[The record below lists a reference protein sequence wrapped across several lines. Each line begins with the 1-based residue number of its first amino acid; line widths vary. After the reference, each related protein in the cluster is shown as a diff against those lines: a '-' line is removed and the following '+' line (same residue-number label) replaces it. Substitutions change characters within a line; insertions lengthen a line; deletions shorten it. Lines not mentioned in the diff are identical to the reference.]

1 MLHTSYGA
9 ALIWTALVYQLV
21 TSSNAQATGP
31 GYLGCFE
38 DWQIGGRDLRGDSR
52 TSESLSVEWCFSY
65 CASRSYKYAGVESET
80 ECYCGNNED
89 YGRRG
94 RAAHS
99 ECRNI
104 CPGNSNQ
111 YCGGHWRIAIY
122 KISEGVCNNEI
133 GPPANGMRKVT
144 NPTHVYYSSAN
155 SKFFGT
161 RVSFECD
168 PGYIIQGEGSIECT
182 RSDNTAEWSN
192 SVPTCTAVVPPT
204 TFSYTASPPTTTQ
217 TNTPMSMTTSHTITS
232 VVPPTTNQ
240 TNITPMAMTTSHTAT
255 SVVPPTMNQT
265 NNMIVT
271 ASSGWPSSNPGG
283 TTDEREIPNPQTS
296 KTGAFIGIA
305 VGVIVSL
312 MILIVI
318 VIITF
323 RKRQKRRDGGIDG
336 ANGTVNTKQA
346 DVTPG
351 LAYEIPSRLGTV
363 NSNPPEYDVIKDS
376 TYETSS
382 PKGAINPNSLE
393 YDVITDSMYET
404 PSPAAAVNPNSKES
418 DVTTNAMSAY
428 EIPNPPP
435 TNKNHKFTQ
444 EQSSNDIVHEYADI
458 KLTSLSQN

>member
-1 MLHTSYGA
+1 MLHSLYGA
-9 ALIWTALVYQLV
+9 ALIWTALVYQLM
-21 TSSNAQATGP
+21 TSSNAQTTGP

-38 DWQIGGRDLRGDSR
+38 DGTWRGRDLSGDST
-52 TSESLSVEWCFSY
+52 TSNSLSVEWCFNY
-65 CASRSYKYAGVESET
+65 CGSRSYKYAGVESET

-94 RAAHS
+94 TAKES

-111 YCGGHWRIAIY
+111 YCGGHWRISIY
-122 KISEGVCNNEI
+122 KISEGVCNNVI
-133 GPPANGMRKVT
+133 GPPAHGSHEVT
-144 NPTHVYYSSAN
+144 NPTHVSYSLAN

-161 RVSFECD
+161 HVSFVCNT
-168 PGYIIQGEGSIECT
+168 GYVIQGAETIECIK
-182 RSDNTAEWSN
+182 RENIAEWSN
-192 SVPTCTAVVPPT
+192 SVPTCTA
-204 TFSYTASPPTTTQ
+204 ASPPTTTQ
-217 TNTPMSMTTSHTITS
+217 TN
-232 VVPPTTNQ
+232 N
-240 TNITPMAMTTSHTAT
+240 TPMAMTTVSHTVT
-255 SVVPPTMNQT
+255 SVVPTTTNQT

-271 ASSGWPSSNPGG
+271 ASSGGPSSDPGD
-283 TTDEREIPNPQTS
+283 TTDGREIPNPQTS

-312 MILIVI
+312 MIFIVI

-323 RKRQKRRDGGIDG
+323 RKRQKRRDGGING

-351 LAYEIPSRLGTV
+351 LAYETPSRLGTV

-382 PKGAINPNSLE
+382 PKSAINPNSSE
-393 YDVITDSMYET
+393 YDVITDSTYET

-418 DVTTNAMSAY
+418 DVTTSAMSAY

>member
-9 ALIWTALVYQLV
+9 ALIWTALVYQLM

-31 GYLGCFE
+31 GYLGCFK
-38 DWQIGGRDLRGDSR
+38 DGSWGPRVLRGDSK
-52 TSESLSVEWCFSY
+52 TSDRLSVEWCFNY
-65 CASRSYKYAGVESET
+65 CGSRSYKYAGVESET
-80 ECYCGNNED
+80 ECYCGNDED
-89 YGRRG
+89 YDRHGI
-94 RAAHS
+94 AVDS

-104 CPGNSNQ
+104 CPGNSYQ
-111 YCGGHWRIAIY
+111 YCGGHWRISIY

-133 GPPANGMRKVT
+133 GPPVHGSHEVT
-144 NPTHVYYSSAN
+144 NPTHVSYSLSN
-155 SKFFGT
+155 SKFSGT
-161 RVSFECD
+161 RVTFKCD
-168 PGYIIQGEGSIECT
+168 TGYDIQGAETIECIK
-182 RSDNTAEWSN
+182 RANIAEWSN
-192 SVPTCTAVVPPT
+192 SVPTCTAV
-204 TFSYTASPPTTTQ
+204 
-217 TNTPMSMTTSHTITS
+217 TS
-232 VVPPTTNQ
+232 VVPPTT
-240 TNITPMAMTTSHTAT
+240 
-255 SVVPPTMNQT
+255 NQT

-271 ASSGWPSSNPGG
+271 ASSGGPSSNPGN
-283 TTDEREIPNPQTS
+283 TTDDREMPNPQTS

-336 ANGTVNTKQA
+336 ANGTVNTNQA

-382 PKGAINPNSLE
+382 PKGAINPNSPE
-393 YDVITDSMYET
+393 YDVITDSTYET